1 MNKVIGYCRIS
12 SSVHQDLDVQKQ
24 LILEYA
30 QRNRMIID
38 EFIESEMSS
47 RLSPKKRKIE
57 ELLEKLSKGD
67 VLIVAELS
75 RLGRN
80 MIEVLNIVQELNEK
94 EILIQFIRQPELSTS
109 SNHGKLLMAIYS
121 YFSETERS
129 FISIRTKSG
138 LETARS
144 KGKLLG
150 RPRGSKSA
158 KGSVFEP
165 FRNEILKH
173 LKIGVPINSILKI
186 INSERTEKK
195 LTYMALCYYIEHD
208 TELMQLK

>member
-30 QRNRMIID
+30 QRNRIIID
-38 EFIESEMSS
+38 EFIESEISS
-47 RLSPKKRKIE
+47 RLSPKLRKID
-57 ELLEKLSKGD
+57 ELMEKLNKGD
-67 VLIVAELS
+67 ILISAELS
-75 RLGRN
+75 RMGRN
-80 MIEVLNIVQELNEK
+80 MIEVLSIINAFNEK
-94 EILIQFIRQPELSTS
+94 GIKIIFIRQPELSTT
-109 SNHGKLLMAIYS
+109 NPYGKLLTAIYS
-121 YFSETERS
+121 YFSETERT